1 MELENGDV
9 VLCTV
14 ERIVG
19 TTVFVDIEGNG
30 QGSIILS
37 EVAAGRIRN
46 LRDYVVPKKK
56 IVCKVIRIS
65 PNGNI
70 DLSLRR
76 VTPKEQK
83 EVLEKAKQEKSYE
96 NIIKSVLGDKS
107 DIAISEMKKEGSL
120 YDFFDEAKE
129 EFLKTP
135 QSSAAAAS
143 NERKS
148 KELEKIV
155 GKSDAKKILE
165 ILLSQKSKKAVL
177 KKEFRLVFFEPNG
190 IEIVKELLENL
201 NAEVKYLSAGK
212 YSVKIEADNLKI
224 ADNQFKEIISVIEN
238 KAKKLG
244 AEFKVL

>member
-1 MELENGDV
+1 MDLENGDV
-9 VLCTV
+9 VMCTV

-19 TTVFVDIEGNG
+19 TTVFVEIEGGG

-65 PNGNI
+65 ASGNI

-76 VTPKEQK
+76 VTPKEKK
-83 EVLEKAKQEKSYE
+83 EVLERMSQEKSYA
-96 NIIKSVLGDKS
+96 NVIKGIIKDGADEIIEKIQKQ
-107 DIAISEMKKEGSL
+107 DSL
-120 YDFFDEAKE
+120 YDFLE
-129 EFLKTP
+129 
-135 QSSAAAAS
+135 S
-143 NERKS
+143 S
-148 KELEKIV
+148 KEDSLALEKIA
-155 GKSDAKKILE
+155 GKENAKKILD
-165 ILLSQKSKKAVL
+165 ILSSQKKKKAIL

-190 IEIVKELLENL
+190 IEIIKELLGKID
-201 NAEVKYLSAGK
+201 AEVKYLSAGK
-212 YSVKIEADNLKI
+212 YSVKIESDNLKS
-224 ADNQFKEIISVIEN
+224 ADNRFKEIISDIES